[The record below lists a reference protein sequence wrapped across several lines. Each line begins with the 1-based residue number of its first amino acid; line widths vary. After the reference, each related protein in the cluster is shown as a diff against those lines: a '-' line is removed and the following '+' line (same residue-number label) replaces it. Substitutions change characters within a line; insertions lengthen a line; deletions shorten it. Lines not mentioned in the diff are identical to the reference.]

1 MFLERMNAQTE
12 TLATPSGKHQGNE
25 NFPVGSFLI
34 RPDLR
39 VHVHA
44 FYRFARMGDDIAD
57 NPDLSGAEKI
67 RRLDRM
73 AQAVDGAEVPEAEPA
88 MGLHRSLRA
97 VGVSPVHCHELLD
110 AFRLDATKTRYQDWS
125 DLLAYCRLSAATVGR
140 HVLDLHGED
149 RANWA
154 ASDALCVSLQILN
167 HLQDCGDDRREMDR
181 VYIPQDMLAENGC
194 SVADLDA
201 DRASP
206 GLMQVL
212 ASMVERTAGLMATGR
227 MLPVTVRDRRL
238 RGEVAAISHLALS
251 MTDRL
256 RGADPLAHR
265 IKPTKLDFFRALS
278 VGLSRAVFGGGAYA

>member
-1 MFLERMNAQTE
+1 MNAQTT

-39 VHVHA
+39 AHVHA

-57 NPDLSGAEKI
+57 NGELSGAEKV

-73 AQAVDGAEVPEAEPA
+73 AAAVDGADEPEAAPA
-88 MGLHRSLRA
+88 MDLHKSLRA
-97 VGVSPVHCHELLD
+97 TGVSAVHCHELLD
-110 AFRLDATKTRYQDWS
+110 AFRLDATKNRYADWA

-149 RANWA
+149 RATWA

-167 HLQDCGDDRREMDR
+167 HLQDCGADRREMDR
-181 VYIPQDMLAENGC
+181 VYLPQDLLAANGC

-201 DRASP
+201 ARASP
-206 GLMQVL
+206 GLMKVL
-212 ASMVERTAGLMATGR
+212 GSLVESTAGLMANGQT
-227 MLPVTVRDRRL
+227 LPVTVRDRRL

-251 MTDRL
+251 MTERL
-256 RGADPLAHR
+256 RGADPLTRR
-265 IKPTKLDFFRALS
+265 IKPTKLDFLRALS
-278 VGLSRAVFGGGAYA
+278 VGLARAVFGGGAYA

>member
-1 MFLERMNAQTE
+1 MFLERMNAPSA

-57 NPDLSGAEKI
+57 NGALSGAEKV

-73 AQAVDGAEVPEAEPA
+73 AAAVDGADAPEAIPA
-88 MGLHRSLRA
+88 MDLHKSLRET
-97 VGVSPVHCHELLD
+97 GVSAVHCHELLD
-110 AFRLDATKTRYQDWS
+110 AFRLDATKNRYADWA

-149 RANWA
+149 RSTWV
-154 ASDALCVSLQILN
+154 ASDALCVALQILN
-167 HLQDCGDDRREMDR
+167 HLQDCGADRREMDR
-181 VYIPQDMLAENGC
+181 VYLPQDLLAANGC

-206 GLMQVL
+206 GLMRVL
-212 ASMVERTAGLMATGR
+212 DSLVEGTAGLMATGQN
-227 MLPVTVRDRRL
+227 LPVKVRDRRL

-256 RGADPLAHR
+256 RGADPLARR

-278 VGLSRAVFGGGAYA
+278 TGLFRAVFGGGPHA